1 MQRKASCSPPPA
13 LTPSWS
19 GGGRLGYSIVMFI
32 VLSTLDNVALGVPV
46 PLYPIIARGLDAS
59 ESAVGAVTALMIL
72 VTGTGALAL
81 GFAGDRVERKPLI
94 LFSTLTWVTGMV
106 ISASAG
112 GIAQYATGQLIAAVG
127 FGGIISVGFSV
138 IADMIPPER
147 RGLLLS
153 IWGVSQGLGVGTGVL
168 LGGLL
173 GPGDWRLPF
182 WVIAASGLVCT
193 AAYLLAATPP
203 RGASER
209 ELADAHRN
217 GARYAYRLRTGD
229 IAGLLRRPATM
240 WLIVAVLFNQL
251 TYGSFIWLPR
261 LFAAKAEAA
270 GLGLEA
276 ATTMGSIFAVV
287 FQVGGLF
294 SVVGGHLGDHFQR
307 RDLRGRTWVSAIGL
321 AASVPFLAALF
332 LLPLSGL
339 EHQTGSEGTG
349 IQVWLAIR
357 SMVTNPWVAGAFML
371 ALIGIALS
379 SLDSPNWFALMG
391 DLHLPEHRGTVMG
404 LGHVAIALGR
414 SGGTAAAV
422 SGFSAFAGQDGSAS
436 YSITLTLMLVFFLPA
451 AAAYLLAGF
460 HVRTQRALVLR
471 TMTQRASV
479 LTSTA
484 PMANSQQGYF
494 EKPLQR

>member
-1 MQRKASCSPPPA
+1 VPREASPSPPTAPR
-13 LTPSWS
+13 PPWS
-19 GGGRLGYSIVMFI
+19 GRWRLGYSIVIFI

-46 PLYPIIARGLDAS
+46 PLYPFIARGLDAS
-59 ESAVGAVTALMIL
+59 EGAVGAVTALMIL
-72 VTGTGALAL
+72 VTGAGALAL

-94 LFSTLTWVTGMV
+94 LFSTLIWVTGM
-106 ISASAG
+106 ITSASAG
-112 GIAQYATGQLIAAVG
+112 GIAQYATGQLTAAVG

-153 IWGVSQGLGVGTGVL
+153 IWGLSQGLGVGTGVL

-193 AAYLLAATPP
+193 TAYLLAVTPP
-203 RGASER
+203 RGLSER
-209 ELADAHRN
+209 ELGDAHRN
-217 GARYAYRLRTGD
+217 GARYSYHMRRAD
-229 IAGLLRRPATM
+229 IAVLLRRPATM
-240 WLIVAVLFNQL
+240 WLVVAVLFSQL

-294 SVVGGHLGDHFQR
+294 SVVGGHLGDRFQR
-307 RDLRGRTWVSAIGL
+307 KDPRGRTWVSAFGL
-321 AASVPFLAALF
+321 AAAVPFLAALF
-332 LLPLSGL
+332 LLPLHGL
-339 EHQTGSEGTG
+339 VLQTGSEGTG
-349 IQVWLAIR
+349 SQVWLAIK
-357 SMVTNPWVAGAFML
+357 SMGTNPWVAAAFLL

-414 SGGTAAAV
+414 SGGTAAA
-422 SGFSAFAGQDGSAS
+422 AAGLGALAGPDGSAS
-436 YSITLTLMLVFFLPA
+436 YAITLTVMLAFFFPA

-460 HVRTQRALVLR
+460 HVGAQRALVR
-471 TMTQRASV
+471 HTMTERAFV

-484 PMANSQQGYF
+484 TVAASQQGF
-494 EKPLQR
+494 DKKLL